1 MLNTGLIL
9 LAIVVFVTFGVAAT
23 IGPDPMTFPTAAQ
36 NMTGDNAT
44 MIGGGDNITAGK
56 TTGGNWTK

>member
-1 MLNTGLIL
+1 MLTIT
-9 LAIVVFVTFGVAAT
+9 VFVTFGVAAT

-44 MIGGGDNITAGK
+44 MIDGSNMTAGNM
-56 TTGGNWTK
+56 TGANWSGS